1 MKFLV
6 AWTTRSGGSS
16 ADTERDLRRGLEVF
30 SNWSLPEGQTFH
42 AFLQRAD
49 GNGGY
54 ALVETDSATGLL
66 DGTSKFAPWFEFQ
79 VTPVVDMTDAVAV
92 FNAAIECHD
101 SIKSARCSTRGVPGN
116 RRGSFGEWEVLDLA
130 RRHPP
135 EHRRSCGSST
145 RCR

>member
-16 ADTERDLRRGLEVF
+16 ADTERDVRRGLEVF

-66 DGTSKFAPWFEFQ
+66 DSASKFAPWFEFQ

-92 FNAAIECHD
+92 FNAAIEWRD
-101 SIKSARCSTRGVPGN
+101 SIK
-116 RRGSFGEWEVLDLA
+116 
-130 RRHPP
+130 
-135 EHRRSCGSST
+135 
-145 RCR
+145 

>member
-1 MKFLV
+1 MEEGHRDEVL
-6 AWTTRSGGSS
+6 GGVDDSERRLIGRH
-16 ADTERDLRRGLEVF
+16 ERDVRRGLKVF

-66 DGTSKFAPWFEFQ
+66 DSASKFAPWFEFQ

-92 FNAAIECHD
+92 FNAAIKCRN
-101 SIKSARCSTRGVPGN
+101 SIK
-116 RRGSFGEWEVLDLA
+116 
-130 RRHPP
+130 
-135 EHRRSCGSST
+135 
-145 RCR
+145 